1 MTKKNELVHAT
12 VSSKVIRA
20 AKGPA
25 KGSKAI
31 AKKTPV
37 AKSFSVF
44 GQYVFVDGNTM
55 KNGSMVIELP
65 RGCRP
70 GALGSKVKIG
80 PLLKGVAMAAR
91 GRETVVDDRPATAT
105 EQLQREKDAEKVR
118 EDCTHKLKLSSD
130 MPVHY
135 EGEWVCDDC
144 DVTSARKRMHCRICF
159 VDVCVRC
166 FAKRAKN

>member
-1 MTKKNELVHAT
+1 
-12 VSSKVIRA
+12 
-20 AKGPA
+20 
-25 KGSKAI
+25 
-31 AKKTPV
+31 
-37 AKSFSVF
+37 
-44 GQYVFVDGNTM
+44 M
-55 KNGSMVIELP
+55 KNGSKVIDVP

-70 GALGSKVKIG
+70 GALGYKVKMLNALQG
-80 PLLKGVAMAAR
+80 PLLRGVAAR

-166 FAKRAKN
+166 FA

>member
-1 MTKKNELVHAT
+1 MTKKKDEPVPAT
-12 VSSKVIRA
+12 VSSKVVRA
-20 AKGPA
+20 AKGPV
-25 KGSKAI
+25 KGSKA
-31 AKKTPV
+31 
-37 AKSFSVF
+37 KSFSII
-44 GQYVFVDGNTM
+44 GQYVFVDGNTADG
-55 KNGSMVIELP
+55 NGSKVIDIP

-70 GALGSKVKIG
+70 GASGSKVKILNALQG

-118 EDCTHKLKLSSD
+118 EYCTHKLKLSSD

-144 DVTSARKRMHCRICF
+144 DVTSARKRMHCRMCF